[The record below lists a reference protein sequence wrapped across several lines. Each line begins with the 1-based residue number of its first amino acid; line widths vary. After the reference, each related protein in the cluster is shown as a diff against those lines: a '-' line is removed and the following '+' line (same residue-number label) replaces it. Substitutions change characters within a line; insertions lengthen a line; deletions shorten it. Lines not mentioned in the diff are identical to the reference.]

1 MYSVYAS
8 DITKAKG
15 KQDVNLNI
23 FNANFEHDKRF
34 FYSFIDASKAQR
46 LLANLLGHLWPV
58 VL

>member
-23 FNANFEHDKRF
+23 FNVNFEHDRRF
-34 FYSFIDASKAQR
+34 FYSFIDALKA
-46 LLANLLGHLWPV
+46 
-58 VL
+58 

>member
-23 FNANFEHDKRF
+23 FNENFEHDKRF
-34 FYSFIDASKAQR
+34 FYRFIDSLKA
-46 LLANLLGHLWPV
+46 
-58 VL
+58 